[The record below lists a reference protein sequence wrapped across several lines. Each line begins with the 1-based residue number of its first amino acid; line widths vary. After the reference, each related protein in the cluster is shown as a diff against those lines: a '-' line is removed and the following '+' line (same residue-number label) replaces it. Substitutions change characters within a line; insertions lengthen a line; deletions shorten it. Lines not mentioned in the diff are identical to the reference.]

1 MPTKIKTAADLA
13 AFSEKIKS
21 RRDPE
26 RKVISV
32 CAGTGCCASG
42 AKKLAK
48 AFEDSLAQ
56 SKHKDEIELRQ
67 TGCHGFCEQG
77 PLVVLHPAQTLYRR
91 VKPEHVAD
99 IIELTVAKGEIIEKL
114 QYKDATGQAYE
125 KETEVPFYKN
135 QMRVL
140 LAYNGEIDPTSID
153 DYIGVGGYAALA
165 KVLKELQPEEVCKQ
179 IKASGLRG
187 RGGGGFPA
195 GVKWESCRAA
205 NCDDGVRYIICNAD
219 EGDPG
224 AFMDRSLMEG
234 NPHSVIEGM
243 IIGAF
248 AIGHPGKPAGYVYI
262 RHEYPLAVERLEI
275 ALEQARQMGFLGQDI
290 LGSGMDFDIK
300 INKGGGAFVCGEST
314 ALMTSIEGFVGEPRA
329 KHIHTVESGLY
340 DKPTNLNNVETWAN
354 VPLIIDRGV
363 DWYTS
368 IGTGDVSDNPWG
380 GSKGT
385 KIFALVGKVNNTGLV
400 EVPMGTSL
408 RKIIFDIG
416 GGIIDGKKFKAVQT
430 GGPSGGCLPESL
442 LDLEVDFDKLTEVGS
457 MMGSGGMIVMDEST
471 CMVDLARYFINFLA
485 DESCGKCVTCR
496 EGLKQLGAIIE
507 RICAGDGRP
516 GDIEL
521 LEQLSKT
528 IIAGSLC
535 ALGTTAPNPLL
546 STIKYFRNEYEQHIN
561 EKKCPAAVCKGLI
574 TYSIVDANCTGCMI
588 CAKKCPEDAISGKKK
603 EVHLLDESKCIR
615 CGICLDVCK
624 FDAVRVE

>member
-1 MPTKIKTAADLA
+1 MPTKIKTADDLVA
-13 AFSEKIKS
+13 YREKIKS
-21 RRDPE
+21 RRDPK

-42 AKKLAK
+42 AEKLAK
-48 AFEDSLAQ
+48 AFEDSLTQ
-56 SKHKDEIELRQ
+56 SKLKDEIELRQ

-77 PLVVLHPAQTLYRR
+77 PLVVLHPEQILYRR

-99 IIELTVAKGEIIEKL
+99 IIEQTVTKGEIIEDL
-114 QYKDATGQAYE
+114 QYKDVSGQAYA
-125 KETEVPFYKN
+125 KESEVPFYKN

-153 DYIGVGGYAALA
+153 DYIGVGGYTALA
-165 KVLKELQPEEVCKQ
+165 KVLKDLKPEEVCKQ

-205 NCDDGVRYIICNAD
+205 ESEDGVRYIICNAD

-248 AIGHPGKPAGYVYI
+248 AVGHPGKPAGYVYI
-262 RHEYPLAVERLEI
+262 RHEYPLAVARLEI
-275 ALEQARQMGFLGQDI
+275 ALEQARQMGFLGKDI

-300 INKGGGAFVCGEST
+300 VNKGGGAFVCGEST
-314 ALMTSIEGFVGEPRA
+314 ALMASIEGFVGEPRA

-368 IGTGDVSDNPWG
+368 IGTGDVSKNPWG

-442 LDLEVDFDKLTEVGS
+442 LDLEVDFDKLSEVGS
-457 MMGSGGMIVMDEST
+457 MMGSGGMIVMDETT
-471 CMVDLARYFINFLA
+471 CMVDVARYFINFLA

-496 EGLKQLGAIIE
+496 EGLKQLGAIVD
-507 RICAGDGRP
+507 RICEGSGRP

-528 IIAGSLC
+528 IMAGSLC

-546 STIKYFRNEYEQHIN
+546 STIKYFRDEYEQHIN

-588 CAKKCPEDAISGKKK
+588 CAKKCPEDAISGEKK